1 VGVEARGVGAEVGAG
16 LLVERG
22 HRVAI
27 VALGLLVVHDVL
39 RAASATR
46 GGQQRVRLRKRV
58 GGRLRTSW
66 EVERQSWPSR
76 WPLTKQNWKAC
87 SSHGTPRM
95 LTCVSSKS
103 HSKGDSVP
111 ESIGRVCA
119 KRWCTYGGGGRSVEM
134 RHRRRVG
141 RRVASEEAE
150 AGAPCGWCGT
160 ASPTRGVPCGT

>member
-1 VGVEARGVGAEVGAG
+1 MGVEARGVGAEVGAG

-119 KRWCTYGGGGRSVEM
+119 KRWCT
-134 RHRRRVG
+134 
-141 RRVASEEAE
+141 
-150 AGAPCGWCGT
+150 
-160 ASPTRGVPCGT
+160 